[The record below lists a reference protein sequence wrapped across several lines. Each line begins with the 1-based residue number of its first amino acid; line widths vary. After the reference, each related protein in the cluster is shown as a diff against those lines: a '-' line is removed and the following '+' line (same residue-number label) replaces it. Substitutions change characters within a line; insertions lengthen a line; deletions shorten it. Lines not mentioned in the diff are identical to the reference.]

1 MINYDDWAEKL
12 QKSKLELI
20 KILKAHMELVEKV
33 ERLQKENKQL
43 KERNILKLC
52 EIDELK
58 TKIEQYEKSLN

>member
-43 KERNILKLC
+43 KERNMKLKLC

-58 TKIEQYEKSLN
+58 TKINA